1 MYLQGFVKRA
11 RVPLRRQGDG
21 WAELLFPA
29 DFGGAHLSALR
40 LHVELF
46 YVISETRHCYETG
59 LCQVKVL

>member
-29 DFGGAHLSALR
+29 DFGGAHRSAPR
-40 LHVELF
+40 LQVEFLYTIF
-46 YVISETRHCYETG
+46 GTLH
-59 LCQVKVL
+59 